1 MSRNA
6 VLIRAATAALLLFT
20 TLVILQPHIEAWF
33 AKRECAADGGRW
45 IAELRACAV
54 IVDTADQSAA

>member
-20 TLVILQPHIEAWF
+20 TLVILKPHIEAWF
-33 AKRECAADGGRW
+33 AERECASDGGRW